1 MKIDLFEFARL
12 HGEASGRLA
21 LTDMPRIDTPD
32 RSGAMAW
39 KAVVGSGPRRALAQ
53 LDLDIDGTIELVCQ
67 RCLQSM
73 QQEIAIRSHFL
84 IAPNEEA
91 AAALDDDD
99 AYDAIVGAAD
109 FDLDAL
115 IEDEVILALP
125 IAPRHGV
132 CPDAKANLPYRDKEP
147 SAFAALAALAAL
159 KSAPRG
165 DDDGTGGD
173 R

>member
-12 HGEASGRLA
+12 NGEASGQLA
-21 LTDMPRIDTPD
+21 LTDMQRIDTPD
-32 RSGAMAW
+32 RSGVMSW
-39 KAVVGSGPRRALAQ
+39 KAAVGSSARRDLAR
-53 LDLDIDGTIELVCQ
+53 LDLDIDGAIELVCQ

-73 QQEIAIRSHFL
+73 KQEIAIRSHFL
-84 IAPNEEA
+84 IAPNEEV

-109 FDLDAL
+109 FNLDAL

-125 IAPRHGV
+125 IAPRHEV
-132 CPDAKANLPYRDKEP
+132 CPDGERNVSRGDRKP
-147 SAFAALAALAAL
+147 SPFAALAAL

-165 DDDGTGGD
+165 DGDGGGD
-173 R
+173 DR